1 MSEQNGLAYDEN
13 GIAHDKQ
20 LFDRTTQL
28 EQRVQTLEEELAYF
42 NLVFPSYA
50 DAINILKARIE
61 ILESKL

>member
-1 MSEQNGLAYDEN
+1 MNTLDEFN
-13 GIAHDKQ
+13 QDIVKIK
-20 LFDRTTQL
+20 TL